1 MHRISL
7 ATLAVAVL
15 SPTAVL
21 GTVLTLDDALE
32 RARREAPAVVAARLR
47 PDEARGRLAGASV
60 LLRDNPVLEA
70 AGGRRESDRGVSTDI
85 DTGISQSF
93 ELGGRRPSRITGAQ
107 AEVESQAARAA
118 DTTRQVLSEVAASF
132 LRALA
137 AQDRVRVLHVNEE
150 IATDLLR
157 VAERR
162 HQAGDIADLEVNVAR
177 VAASR
182 AHADLR
188 AAEADRERA
197 MSELKVALGIE
208 ANELLEVRG
217 DLRARR
223 AHPLAELVTAAADRP
238 DLRALAADVREA
250 EAEVRLGEGFRWPD
264 LGVRVGYKREE
275 GADIPLARV
284 SVSLPVFANGQEQRI
299 TGTARARR
307 LRLELDA
314 RRRAIEVEVRAG
326 FNAYLHL
333 VDGVEDLERRALPV
347 LDDNDALTRRSYE
360 SGELSLPD
368 YLLVRRETLGAR
380 LDYVERSLEAAL
392 ATVELEARA
401 GILR

>member
-1 MHRISL
+1 
-7 ATLAVAVL
+7 
-15 SPTAVL
+15 
-21 GTVLTLDDALE
+21 
-32 RARREAPAVVAARLR
+32 VV
-47 PDEARGRLAGASV
+47 
-60 LLRDNPVLEA
+60 EA

-85 DTGISQSF
+85 DTGIRQSF
-93 ELGGRRPSRITGAQ
+93 ELGGRRRSRITGAQ
-107 AEVESQAARAA
+107 AEVESQTAGAA

-137 AQDRVRVLHVNEE
+137 AQDRLRVLGANEE
-150 IATDLLR
+150 IAADLLR

-182 AHADLR
+182 ARADLR
-188 AAEADRERA
+188 AAEAARERA

-223 AHPLAELVTAAADRP
+223 AHQLAELVTAAAERP
-238 DLRALAADVREA
+238 DLRSLAADIREA
-250 EAEVRLGEGFRWPD
+250 EAEARLGEGYRWPD

-275 GADIPLARV
+275 GADIPLAGV

-299 TGTARARR
+299 TGAARARR

-326 FNAYLHL
+326 FDAYRRV

-347 LDDNDALTRRSYE
+347 LDDNDVLARRSYE
-360 SGELSLPD
+360 VGGLSLPE

-392 ATVELEARA
+392 AAVELETRA
-401 GILR
+401 GMLR